1 MELSIPFYLLE
12 VIFMLFYKTDTE
24 MTGLTPGHF
33 VSKIPLQLNKQL
45 HMLDIKQ
52 MKAAFEILET
62 EKRIPKEKIID
73 AIEQSLAAAYKKDYG
88 EKGQIVRCRLDMD
101 TGAMSFEQVKI
112 VGDESTIR
120 MPKFDADGEEIKEEV
135 ELDTEG
141 KPADGRS
148 RYNEE
153 HHILLSEA
161 RLIKKDA
168 VVGDEIVFPLELRDD
183 FGRIAA
189 QTAKQVVMQRLRE
202 AERESVVQEFGGKE
216 GTIVSGTI
224 QRIERGIV
232 YVDLGRATAV
242 LPMDEQIK
250 NERYLPGMRLRAY
263 LYSLDEGSRSGFSMR
278 LSRTHPKFLTELF
291 KQESPEVA
299 NGIVEIKAIAREP
312 GARSKIAVYTEDE
325 TIDPIGSCV
334 GQRGSRVNTISTELG
349 GEKIDLIEWSADPEQ
364 FVADA
369 LSPAEI
375 ESIELNEEEKKATVY
390 VMDSEQSLAI
400 GKGGQNVRLAAKLTG
415 WKIDIVSIGGSE
427 EQESTEEEVV
437 EENNVVEDMA
447 EMKEEATEE
456 LNLENKE

>member
-1 MELSIPFYLLE
+1 
-12 VIFMLFYKTDTE
+12 
-24 MTGLTPGHF
+24 
-33 VSKIPLQLNKQL
+33 
-45 HMLDIKQ
+45 MLDIKQ
-52 MKAAFEILET
+52 MKAALEILET

-88 EKGQIVRCRLDMD
+88 EKGQIVRCHLDMD

-112 VGDESTIR
+112 VADESTVR
-120 MPKFDADGEEIKEEV
+120 MPKFDADGNEIKEEI
-135 ELDTEG
+135 ELDADG
-141 KPADGRS
+141 KPVDART

-168 VVGDEIVFPLELRDD
+168 LVGDEVVFPLELRDD

-216 GTIVSGTI
+216 GSIVSGTI

-250 NERYLPGMRLRAY
+250 NERYFPGMRLRAY

-278 LSRTHPKFLTELF
+278 LSRTHPKFLVELF

-299 NGIVEIKAIAREP
+299 NGIVEIKSIAREP
-312 GARSKIAVYTEDE
+312 GSRSKVAVYTEDDS
-325 TIDPIGSCV
+325 IDPIGSCV
-334 GQRGSRVNTISTELG
+334 GQRGSRVNTISSELN
-349 GEKIDLIEWSADPEQ
+349 GEKIDLIEWSSNPEQ

-390 VMDSEQSLAI
+390 VTESEQSLAI

-415 WKIDIVSIGGSE
+415 WKIDIVSIDAPAPVLVE
-427 EQESTEEEVV
+427 TEEAEDVVADEKEAIADIVEVPV
-437 EENNVVEDMA
+437 EALDQEIMSETLED
-447 EMKEEATEE
+447 
-456 LNLENKE
+456 NK

>member
-1 MELSIPFYLLE
+1 
-12 VIFMLFYKTDTE
+12 
-24 MTGLTPGHF
+24 
-33 VSKIPLQLNKQL
+33 
-45 HMLDIKQ
+45 MLDIKQ
-52 MKAAFEILET
+52 MKAALEILET

-88 EKGQIVRCRLDMD
+88 EKGQIVRCHLDMD

-112 VGDESTIR
+112 VADESTVR
-120 MPKFDADGEEIKEEV
+120 MPKFDADGNEIKEEI
-135 ELDTEG
+135 ELDAEG
-141 KPADGRS
+141 KPVDART

-168 VVGDEIVFPLELRDD
+168 LVGDEVVFPLELRDD

-216 GTIVSGTI
+216 GSIVSGTI

-232 YVDLGRATAV
+232 YVDIGRATAV

-250 NERYLPGMRLRAY
+250 NERYFPGMRLRAY

-278 LSRTHPKFLTELF
+278 LSRTHPKFLVELF

-299 NGIVEIKAIAREP
+299 NGIVEIKSIAREP
-312 GARSKIAVYTEDE
+312 GSRSKVAVYTEDDS
-325 TIDPIGSCV
+325 IDPIGSCV
-334 GQRGSRVNTISTELG
+334 GQRGSRVNTISSELN
-349 GEKIDLIEWSADPEQ
+349 GEKIDLIEWSSSPEQ

-390 VMDSEQSLAI
+390 VTESEQSLAI

-415 WKIDIVSIGGSE
+415 WKIDIVSIDAPAPVLVE
-427 EQESTEEEVV
+427 TEEAEDVVADEKEAIADIVEVPV
-437 EENNVVEDMA
+437 EALDAEIMSETLED
-447 EMKEEATEE
+447 
-456 LNLENKE
+456 NK

>member
-1 MELSIPFYLLE
+1 
-12 VIFMLFYKTDTE
+12 
-24 MTGLTPGHF
+24 
-33 VSKIPLQLNKQL
+33 
-45 HMLDIKQ
+45 MLDIKQ
-52 MKAAFEILET
+52 MKAALEILET

-88 EKGQIVRCRLDMD
+88 EKGQIVRCHLDLD

-112 VGDESTIR
+112 VADESTVR
-120 MPKFDADGEEIKEEV
+120 MPKFDADGNEIKEEI
-135 ELDTEG
+135 ELDAEG
-141 KPADGRS
+141 KPVDART

-168 VVGDEIVFPLELRDD
+168 LVGDEVVFPLELRDD

-216 GTIVSGTI
+216 GSIVSGTI

-250 NERYLPGMRLRAY
+250 NERYFPGMRLRAY

-278 LSRTHPKFLTELF
+278 LSRTHPKFLVELF

-299 NGIVEIKAIAREP
+299 NGIVEIKSIAREP
-312 GARSKIAVYTEDE
+312 GSRSKVAVYTEDDS
-325 TIDPIGSCV
+325 IDPIGSCV
-334 GQRGSRVNTISTELG
+334 GQRGSRVNTISSELN
-349 GEKIDLIEWSADPEQ
+349 GEKIDLIEWSSNPEQ

-390 VMDSEQSLAI
+390 VTESEQSLAI

-415 WKIDIVSIGGSE
+415 WKIDIVSIDAPAPVLVE
-427 EQESTEEEVV
+427 TEEAEDVVADEKEAIADIVEVPV
-437 EENNVVEDMA
+437 EALDQEIMSETLED
-447 EMKEEATEE
+447 
-456 LNLENKE
+456 NK

>member
-1 MELSIPFYLLE
+1 
-12 VIFMLFYKTDTE
+12 
-24 MTGLTPGHF
+24 
-33 VSKIPLQLNKQL
+33 
-45 HMLDIKQ
+45 
-52 MKAAFEILET
+52 MKAALEILET

-88 EKGQIVRCRLDMD
+88 EKGQIVRCHLDMD

-112 VGDESTIR
+112 VADESTVR
-120 MPKFDADGEEIKEEV
+120 MPKFDAEGNEIKEEI
-135 ELDTEG
+135 ELDAEG
-141 KPADGRS
+141 KPVDTRT

-168 VVGDEIVFPLELRDD
+168 LVGDEVVFPLELRDD

-216 GTIVSGTI
+216 GSIVSGTI

-250 NERYLPGMRLRAY
+250 NERYFPGMRLRAY

-299 NGIVEIKAIAREP
+299 SGVVEIKAIAREP
-312 GARSKIAVYTEDE
+312 GARSKIAVYTEDDS
-325 TIDPIGSCV
+325 IDPIGSCV
-334 GQRGSRVNTISTELG
+334 GQRGSRVNTISSELG
-349 GEKIDLIEWSADPEQ
+349 GEKIDLIEWSSDQAQ
-364 FVADA
+364 FIAEA

-375 ESIELNEEEKKATVY
+375 ESIDLNEEEKKAIVY
-390 VMDSEQSLAI
+390 VTESEQSLAI

-415 WKIDIVSIGGSE
+415 WKIDIVSVDAPTGVE
-427 EQESTEEEVV
+427 VETEAAEDVLGDEDEVI
-437 EENNVVEDMA
+437 EDIEA
-447 EMKEEATEE
+447 EMVPTGAPSEVSETSDSSS
-456 LNLENKE
+456 N

>member
-1 MELSIPFYLLE
+1 
-12 VIFMLFYKTDTE
+12 
-24 MTGLTPGHF
+24 
-33 VSKIPLQLNKQL
+33 
-45 HMLDIKQ
+45 MLDIKQ
-52 MKAAFEILET
+52 MKAALEILET

-88 EKGQIVRCRLDMD
+88 EKGQIVRCHLDLD

-112 VGDESTIR
+112 VADESTVR
-120 MPKFDADGEEIKEEV
+120 MPKFDTDGNEIKEEI
-135 ELDTEG
+135 ELDAEG
-141 KPADGRS
+141 KPVDART

-168 VVGDEIVFPLELRDD
+168 LVGDEVVFPLELRDD

-216 GTIVSGTI
+216 GSIVSGTI

-250 NERYLPGMRLRAY
+250 NERYFPGMRLRAY

-278 LSRTHPKFLTELF
+278 LSRTHPKFLVELF

-299 NGIVEIKAIAREP
+299 NGIVEIKSIAREP
-312 GARSKIAVYTEDE
+312 GSRSKVAVYTEDDS
-325 TIDPIGSCV
+325 IDPIGSCV
-334 GQRGSRVNTISTELG
+334 GQRGSRVNTISSELN
-349 GEKIDLIEWSADPEQ
+349 GEKIDLIEWSSNPEQ

-390 VMDSEQSLAI
+390 VTESEQSLAI

-415 WKIDIVSIGGSE
+415 WKIDIVSIDAPAPVLVE
-427 EQESTEEEVV
+427 TEEAEDVVADEKEAIADIVEVPV
-437 EENNVVEDMA
+437 EALDEGIMSETLED
-447 EMKEEATEE
+447 
-456 LNLENKE
+456 NK

>member
-1 MELSIPFYLLE
+1 
-12 VIFMLFYKTDTE
+12 
-24 MTGLTPGHF
+24 
-33 VSKIPLQLNKQL
+33 
-45 HMLDIKQ
+45 MLDIKQ
-52 MKAAFEILET
+52 MKAALEILET

-88 EKGQIVRCRLDMD
+88 EKGQIVRCHLDMD

-112 VGDESTIR
+112 VADESTVR
-120 MPKFDADGEEIKEEV
+120 MPKFDADGNEIKEEI
-135 ELDTEG
+135 ELDADG
-141 KPADGRS
+141 KPVDART

-168 VVGDEIVFPLELRDD
+168 LVGDEVVFPLELRDD

-216 GTIVSGTI
+216 GSIVSGTI

-250 NERYLPGMRLRAY
+250 NERYFPGMRLRAY

-278 LSRTHPKFLTELF
+278 LSRTHPKFLVELF

-299 NGIVEIKAIAREP
+299 NGIVEIKSIAREP
-312 GARSKIAVYTEDE
+312 GSRSKVAVYTQDDS
-325 TIDPIGSCV
+325 IDPIGSCV
-334 GQRGSRVNTISTELG
+334 GQRGSRVNTISSELN
-349 GEKIDLIEWSADPEQ
+349 GEKIDLIEWSSTPEQ

-390 VMDSEQSLAI
+390 VTESEQSLAI

-415 WKIDIVSIGGSE
+415 WKIDIVSVDAPVHVTVETEEAEDVVADEKEAIADIIE
-427 EQESTEEEVV
+427 VPVEALEQEIITET
-437 EENNVVEDMA
+437 ED
-447 EMKEEATEE
+447 
-456 LNLENKE
+456 NK

>member
-1 MELSIPFYLLE
+1 
-12 VIFMLFYKTDTE
+12 
-24 MTGLTPGHF
+24 
-33 VSKIPLQLNKQL
+33 
-45 HMLDIKQ
+45 MLDIKQ
-52 MKAAFEILET
+52 MKAALEILET

-88 EKGQIVRCRLDMD
+88 EKGQIVRCHLDMD
-101 TGAMSFEQVKI
+101 SGAMNFEQVKI
-112 VGDESTIR
+112 VADESTVR
-120 MPKFDADGEEIKEEV
+120 MPKFDDEGNEIKEEI
-135 ELDTEG
+135 ELDAEG
-141 KPADGRS
+141 KPVDART

-168 VVGDEIVFPLELRDD
+168 VVGDEVVFPLELRDD

-216 GTIVSGTI
+216 GSIVSGTI

-250 NERYLPGMRLRAY
+250 NERYFPGMRLRAY

-278 LSRTHPKFLTELF
+278 LSRTHPKFLIELF

-299 NGIVEIKAIAREP
+299 NGVVEIKAIAREP
-312 GARSKIAVYTEDE
+312 GARSKVAVYTQDE
-325 TIDPIGSCV
+325 SIDPIGSCV
-334 GQRGSRVNTISTELG
+334 GQRGSRVNTISTELN
-349 GEKIDLIEWSADPEQ
+349 GEKIDLIEWSSTPEQ

-390 VMDSEQSLAI
+390 VSESEQSLAI

-415 WKIDIVSIGGSE
+415 WKIDIVSIDAE
-427 EQESTEEEVV
+427 EPTQGPTEEAADVIAGEEEAIKDEIVEVV
-437 EENNVVEDMA
+437 NESET
-447 EMKEEATEE
+447 KE
-456 LNLENKE
+456 LE

>member
-1 MELSIPFYLLE
+1 
-12 VIFMLFYKTDTE
+12 
-24 MTGLTPGHF
+24 
-33 VSKIPLQLNKQL
+33 
-45 HMLDIKQ
+45 MLDIKQ
-52 MKAAFEILET
+52 MKAALEILET

-88 EKGQIVRCRLDMD
+88 EKGQIVRCHLDMD
-101 TGAMSFEQVKI
+101 SGAMNFEQVKI
-112 VGDESTIR
+112 VADESTVR
-120 MPKFDADGEEIKEEV
+120 MPKFDDEGNEIKEEI

-141 KPADGRS
+141 KPVDART

-168 VVGDEIVFPLELRDD
+168 VVGDEVVFPLELRDD

-216 GTIVSGTI
+216 GSIVSGTI

-250 NERYLPGMRLRAY
+250 NERYFPGMRLRAY

-299 NGIVEIKAIAREP
+299 NGVVEIKSIAREP
-312 GARSKIAVYTEDE
+312 GSRSKVAVYTQDE
-325 TIDPIGSCV
+325 SIDPIGSCV
-334 GQRGSRVNTISTELG
+334 GQRGSRVNTISTELN
-349 GEKIDLIEWSADPEQ
+349 GEKIDLIEWSSTPEQ

-390 VMDSEQSLAI
+390 VSESEQSLAI

-415 WKIDIVSIGGSE
+415 WKIDIVSIDAE
-427 EQESTEEEVV
+427 EPTQGPTEEAADVIAGEEEAIKDEIVEVV
-437 EENNVVEDMA
+437 NESET
-447 EMKEEATEE
+447 KE
-456 LNLENKE
+456 LE

>member
-1 MELSIPFYLLE
+1 
-12 VIFMLFYKTDTE
+12 
-24 MTGLTPGHF
+24 
-33 VSKIPLQLNKQL
+33 
-45 HMLDIKQ
+45 MLDIKQ
-52 MKAAFEILET
+52 MKAALEILET

-88 EKGQIVRCRLDMD
+88 EKGQIVRCHLDMD
-101 TGAMSFEQVKI
+101 TGAMNFEQVKI
-112 VGDESTIR
+112 VADETTVR
-120 MPKFDADGEEIKEEV
+120 MPKFDDEGNEIKEEI
-135 ELDTEG
+135 ELDAEG
-141 KPADGRS
+141 KPIDART

-168 VVGDEIVFPLELRDD
+168 VVGDEVVFPLELRDD

-216 GTIVSGTI
+216 GSIVSGTI

-250 NERYLPGMRLRAY
+250 NERYFPGMRLRAY

-278 LSRTHPKFLTELF
+278 LSRTHPKFLVELF

-299 NGIVEIKAIAREP
+299 NGVVEIKAIAREP
-312 GARSKIAVYTEDE
+312 GARSKVAVYTEDE
-325 TIDPIGSCV
+325 SIDPIGSCV
-334 GQRGSRVNTISTELG
+334 GQRGSRVNTISTELN
-349 GEKIDLIEWSADPEQ
+349 GEKIDLIEWSPTPEQ

-390 VMDSEQSLAI
+390 VSESEQSLAI

-415 WKIDIVSIGGSE
+415 WKIDIVSIDGE
-427 EQESTEEEVV
+427 EPTQGPTEEADDVIAGEEEAIKDEVV
-437 EENNVVEDMA
+437 EGVDESGSKEVE
-447 EMKEEATEE
+447 
-456 LNLENKE
+456 

>member
-1 MELSIPFYLLE
+1 
-12 VIFMLFYKTDTE
+12 
-24 MTGLTPGHF
+24 
-33 VSKIPLQLNKQL
+33 
-45 HMLDIKQ
+45 MLDIKQ
-52 MKAAFEILET
+52 MKVALEILET

-88 EKGQIVRCRLDMD
+88 EKGQIVRCHLDMD
-101 TGAMSFEQVKI
+101 TGAMHFEQVKI
-112 VGDESTIR
+112 VADESTVR
-120 MPKFDADGEEIKEEV
+120 MPKFDAEGTEIKEEI
-135 ELDTEG
+135 ELDAEG
-141 KPADGRS
+141 KPVDART

-161 RLIKKDA
+161 RLMKKDT
-168 VVGDEIVFPLELRDD
+168 VVGDEMVFPLELRDD

-216 GTIVSGTI
+216 GSIVSGTI

-250 NERYLPGMRLRAY
+250 NERYFPGMRLRAY

-278 LSRTHPKFLTELF
+278 LSRTHPKFLVELF

-299 NGIVEIKAIAREP
+299 NGIVEIKSIAREP
-312 GARSKIAVYTEDE
+312 GSRSKIAVYTADE
-325 TIDPIGSCV
+325 SIDPIGSCV
-334 GQRGSRVNTISTELG
+334 GQRGSRVNTVSAELG
-349 GEKIDLIEWSADPEQ
+349 GEKIDLIEWSSTPEQ

-390 VMDSEQSLAI
+390 VTEGEQSLAI

-415 WKIDIVSIGGSE
+415 WKIDIVSVDAG
-427 EQESTEEEVV
+427 ESVQTETEEAEDVVSDKEEFIEELEAPVV
-437 EENNVVEDMA
+437 EETSDSA
-447 EMKEEATEE
+447 SEAVSSDSGASSSDT
-456 LNLENKE
+456 N

>member
-1 MELSIPFYLLE
+1 
-12 VIFMLFYKTDTE
+12 
-24 MTGLTPGHF
+24 
-33 VSKIPLQLNKQL
+33 
-45 HMLDIKQ
+45 MLDIKQ
-52 MKAAFEILET
+52 MKAALEILET

-88 EKGQIVRCRLDMD
+88 QKGQIVRCHLDLD
-101 TGAMSFEQVKI
+101 TGVMSFEQVKI
-112 VGDESTIR
+112 VADESTVR
-120 MPKFDADGEEIKEEV
+120 MPKFDADGNEIKEEI
-135 ELDTEG
+135 ELDAEG
-141 KPADGRS
+141 KPVDART

-168 VVGDEIVFPLELRDD
+168 LVGDEVVFPLELRDD

-216 GTIVSGTI
+216 GSIVSGTI

-242 LPMDEQIK
+242 LPPDEQIK
-250 NERYLPGMRLRAY
+250 NERYFPGMRLRAY
-263 LYSLDEGSRSGFSMR
+263 LYSLDEGARSGFSMR
-278 LSRTHPKFLTELF
+278 LSRTHPKFLVELF

-299 NGIVEIKAIAREP
+299 NGIVEIKSIAREP
-312 GARSKIAVYTEDE
+312 GMRSKVAVCTEDPA
-325 TIDPIGSCV
+325 IDPIGSCV
-334 GQRGSRVNTISTELG
+334 GQRGSRVNTISSELA
-349 GEKIDLIEWSADPEQ
+349 GEKIDLIEWSSEPAQ

-375 ESIELNEEEKKATVY
+375 DSIDLNEDEKKATVY
-390 VMDSEQSLAI
+390 VTEAEQSLAI

-415 WKIDIVSIGGSE
+415 WKIDIVSIDAPEPSE
-427 EQESTEEEVV
+427 VETEEADDALSDEQEAFEDLASDTQTDVTENITSEGAADGSTSE
-437 EENNVVEDMA
+437 
-447 EMKEEATEE
+447 
-456 LNLENKE
+456 

>member
-1 MELSIPFYLLE
+1 
-12 VIFMLFYKTDTE
+12 
-24 MTGLTPGHF
+24 
-33 VSKIPLQLNKQL
+33 
-45 HMLDIKQ
+45 MLDIKQ
-52 MKAAFEILET
+52 MKAALEILET

-88 EKGQIVRCRLDMD
+88 EKGQIVRCHLDMD

-112 VGDESTIR
+112 VADESTVR
-120 MPKFDADGEEIKEEV
+120 MPKFDADGNEIKEEI
-135 ELDTEG
+135 ELDADG
-141 KPADGRS
+141 KPVDART

-168 VVGDEIVFPLELRDD
+168 LVGDEVVFPLELRDD

-216 GTIVSGTI
+216 GSIVSGTI

-250 NERYLPGMRLRAY
+250 NERYFPGMRLRAY

-278 LSRTHPKFLTELF
+278 LSRTHPKFLVELF

-299 NGIVEIKAIAREP
+299 NGVVEIKSIAREP
-312 GARSKIAVYTEDE
+312 GSRSKVAVYTEDDS
-325 TIDPIGSCV
+325 IDPIGSCV
-334 GQRGSRVNTISTELG
+334 GQRGSRVNTISSELN
-349 GEKIDLIEWSADPEQ
+349 GEKIDLIEWSSTPEQ

-390 VMDSEQSLAI
+390 VTESEQSLAI

-415 WKIDIVSIGGSE
+415 WKIDIVSIDAPVPVQVE
-427 EQESTEEEVV
+427 TEEAEDVVADEQEAIADIVEVPVEALHEEIMNEAA
-437 EENNVVEDMA
+437 EEN
-447 EMKEEATEE
+447 K
-456 LNLENKE
+456 

>member
-1 MELSIPFYLLE
+1 
-12 VIFMLFYKTDTE
+12 
-24 MTGLTPGHF
+24 
-33 VSKIPLQLNKQL
+33 
-45 HMLDIKQ
+45 MLDIKQ
-52 MKAAFEILET
+52 MKAALEILET

-101 TGAMSFEQVKI
+101 TGVMNFEQVKI
-112 VGDESTIR
+112 VADESTVR
-120 MPKFDADGEEIKEEV
+120 MPKFDNDGEEIKEEI
-135 ELDTEG
+135 ELDAEG
-141 KPADGRS
+141 KPVDART
-148 RYNEE
+148 RYNDE
-153 HHILLSEA
+153 HHILISEA
-161 RLIKKDA
+161 RLMKKDT
-168 VVGDEIVFPLELRDD
+168 VVGDEVVFPLELRDD

-216 GTIVSGTI
+216 GSIVSGTI

-250 NERYLPGMRLRAY
+250 NERYFPGMRLRAY
-263 LYSLDEGSRSGFSMR
+263 LYSLDEGARSGFSMR
-278 LSRTHPKFLTELF
+278 LSRTHPKFLVELF

-312 GARSKIAVYTEDE
+312 GARSKVAVYTQDE
-325 TIDPIGSCV
+325 SIDPIGSCV
-334 GQRGSRVNTISTELG
+334 GQRGSRVNTISTELN
-349 GEKIDLIEWSADPEQ
+349 GEKIDLIEWSSIPEQ

-390 VMDSEQSLAI
+390 VSESEQSLAI

-415 WKIDIVSIGGSE
+415 WKIDIVSID
-427 EQESTEEEVV
+427 TEEPTRGPT
-437 EENNVVEDMA
+437 
-447 EMKEEATEE
+447 EEAEDVLADETEAIE
-456 LNLENKE
+456 ETKVIQKDNTTLDVDEK

>member
-1 MELSIPFYLLE
+1 
-12 VIFMLFYKTDTE
+12 
-24 MTGLTPGHF
+24 
-33 VSKIPLQLNKQL
+33 
-45 HMLDIKQ
+45 MLDIKQ
-52 MKAAFEILET
+52 MKAALEILET

-88 EKGQIVRCRLDMD
+88 EKGQIVRCHLDMD
-101 TGAMSFEQVKI
+101 TGAMNFEQVKI
-112 VGDESTIR
+112 VADETTVR
-120 MPKFDADGEEIKEEV
+120 MPKFDAEGNEIKEEI
-135 ELDTEG
+135 ELDAEG
-141 KPADGRS
+141 KPVDART

-153 HHILLSEA
+153 HHILMSEA

-168 VVGDEIVFPLELRDD
+168 MLGDEVVFPLELRDD

-216 GTIVSGTI
+216 GSIVSGTI
-224 QRIERGIV
+224 QRIERGVV

-250 NERYLPGMRLRAY
+250 NERYFPGMRLRAY
-263 LYSLDEGSRSGFSMR
+263 LYSLDEGARSGFSMR
-278 LSRTHPKFLTELF
+278 LSRTHPKFLVELF

-299 NGIVEIKAIAREP
+299 NGIVEVKSIAREP

-325 TIDPIGSCV
+325 SIDPIGSCV
-334 GQRGSRVNTISTELG
+334 GQRGSRVNTVSAELG
-349 GEKIDLIEWSADPEQ
+349 GEKIDLIEWSSDPAQ

-375 ESIELNEEEKKATVY
+375 ESIDLNEEEKKATVY
-390 VMDSEQSLAI
+390 VTESEQSLAI

-415 WKIDIVSIGGSE
+415 WKIDIVSVDAGVPAQTE
-427 EQESTEEEVV
+427 TEEADDVV
-437 EENNVVEDMA
+437 LD
-447 EMKEEATEE
+447 KEEFTEE
-456 LNLENKE
+456 LETPVVESESETSSVDSDTSTSDTN

>member
-1 MELSIPFYLLE
+1 
-12 VIFMLFYKTDTE
+12 
-24 MTGLTPGHF
+24 
-33 VSKIPLQLNKQL
+33 
-45 HMLDIKQ
+45 MLDIKQ
-52 MKAAFEILET
+52 MKAALEILET

-88 EKGQIVRCRLDMD
+88 EKGQIVRCHLDMD

-112 VGDESTIR
+112 VADESTVR
-120 MPKFDADGEEIKEEV
+120 MPKFDADGNEIKEEI
-135 ELDTEG
+135 ELDADG
-141 KPADGRS
+141 KPVDART

-168 VVGDEIVFPLELRDD
+168 LVGDEVVFPLELRDD

-216 GTIVSGTI
+216 GSIVSGTI

-250 NERYLPGMRLRAY
+250 NERYFPGMRLRAY

-278 LSRTHPKFLTELF
+278 LSRTHPKFLVELF

-299 NGIVEIKAIAREP
+299 NGIVEIKSIAREP
-312 GARSKIAVYTEDE
+312 GSRSKVAVYTEDDS
-325 TIDPIGSCV
+325 IDPIGSCV
-334 GQRGSRVNTISTELG
+334 GQRGSRVNTISSELN
-349 GEKIDLIEWSADPEQ
+349 GEKIDLIEWSSTPEQ

-390 VMDSEQSLAI
+390 VTEGEQSLAI

-415 WKIDIVSIGGSE
+415 WKIDIVSIDAPAPVQVE
-427 EQESTEEEVV
+427 TEEAEDVVADEKEAIADIVEVPV
-437 EENNVVEDMA
+437 EALDEEIMNDTAED
-447 EMKEEATEE
+447 
-456 LNLENKE
+456 NK

>member
-1 MELSIPFYLLE
+1 
-12 VIFMLFYKTDTE
+12 
-24 MTGLTPGHF
+24 
-33 VSKIPLQLNKQL
+33 
-45 HMLDIKQ
+45 MLDIKQ
-52 MKAAFEILET
+52 MKAALEILET

-88 EKGQIVRCRLDMD
+88 EKGQIVRCHLDMD

-112 VGDESTIR
+112 VADESTVR
-120 MPKFDADGEEIKEEV
+120 MPKFDADGNEIKEEI
-135 ELDTEG
+135 ELDAEG
-141 KPADGRS
+141 KPTDART

-168 VVGDEIVFPLELRDD
+168 LVGDEVVFPLELRDD

-216 GTIVSGTI
+216 GSIVSGTI

-250 NERYLPGMRLRAY
+250 NERYFPGMRLRAY

-278 LSRTHPKFLTELF
+278 LSRTHPKFLVELF

-299 NGIVEIKAIAREP
+299 NGIVEIKSIAREP
-312 GARSKIAVYTEDE
+312 GSRSKVAVYTEDDS
-325 TIDPIGSCV
+325 IDPIGSCV
-334 GQRGSRVNTISTELG
+334 GQRGSRVNTISSELN
-349 GEKIDLIEWSADPEQ
+349 GEKIDLIEWSSTPEQ

-390 VMDSEQSLAI
+390 VTEGEQSLAI

-415 WKIDIVSIGGSE
+415 WKIDIMSIDAPVPVLVE
-427 EQESTEEEVV
+427 TEEAEDVVADEKEAIADIVEVPV
-437 EENNVVEDMA
+437 EALDEEIMNDTAED
-447 EMKEEATEE
+447 
-456 LNLENKE
+456 NK